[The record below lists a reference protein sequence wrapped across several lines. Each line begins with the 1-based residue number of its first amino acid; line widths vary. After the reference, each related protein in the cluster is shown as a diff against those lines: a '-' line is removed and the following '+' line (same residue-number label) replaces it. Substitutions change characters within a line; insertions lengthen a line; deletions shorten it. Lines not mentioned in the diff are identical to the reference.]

1 MFGCCVGPTKG
12 GPHGPYIQSQRLP
25 IYKEYAEKLV
35 KVRFITVLLHSY
47 SLYKDYH

>member
-1 MFGCCVGPTKG
+1 MGETYSANLHLWSGPTKG

-35 KVRFITVLLHSY
+35 EVRFATIL
-47 SLYKDYH
+47 